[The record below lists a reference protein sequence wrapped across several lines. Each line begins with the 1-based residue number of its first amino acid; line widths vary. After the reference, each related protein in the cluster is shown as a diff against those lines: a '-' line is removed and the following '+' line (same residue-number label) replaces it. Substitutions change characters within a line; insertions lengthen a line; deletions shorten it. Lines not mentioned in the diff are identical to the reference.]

1 MRCEK
6 GGTNMSNGA
15 NAERTIVV
23 TGATGKQGGAVAREL
38 VRLGFRVRAI
48 TRDPSKPAAMALGE
62 LGAEVLR
69 GDLDDV
75 ESLRHPLEG
84 AHGVYSVQN
93 FWETGYERE
102 VAQGIAFAEL
112 AKDVGVA
119 HFVYSSVGSA
129 HRETGLSHFE
139 SKWKIEERIRELD
152 LPYTIFRPVF
162 FMDNWES
169 PALRSMILGGTLALP
184 LDPDRGLQQ
193 VSVLDLGAFVGMA
206 FVDRE
211 NWLGREL
218 DIAGDELSMTK
229 TAETF
234 ARVIGRPVNY
244 VQLPWEKYREV
255 AGEEYTEMFR
265 WFELEGYDAD
275 IEVLR
280 ELYPGLTT
288 FEQYLRAHGWA
299 GGE

>member
-1 MRCEK
+1 
-6 GGTNMSNGA
+6 MSSGA
-15 NAERTIVV
+15 NPGLTIVV

-38 VRLGFRVRAI
+38 VQRGFRVRAI

-62 LGAEVLR
+62 LGIEVER
-69 GDLDDV
+69 GDLDDP
-75 ESLRHPLEG
+75 ESLFPLVEG
-84 AHGVYSVQN
+84 VHGIFAVQN
-93 FWETGYERE
+93 FWECGYERE
-102 VAQGIAFAEL
+102 VAQGIALAEL
-112 AKDVGVA
+112 ASRVGVE

-169 PALRSMILGGTLALP
+169 PALRSTILGGTLALP
-184 LDPDRGLQQ
+184 LDPDTELQQ
-193 VSVLDLGAFVGMA
+193 LSVFDLGAFVGMA
-206 FVDRE
+206 FMDRE
-211 NWLGREL
+211 DWLGREL

-234 ARVIGRPVNY
+234 ARVIGRPVSY
-244 VQLPWEKYREV
+244 VQLPWEKYREL

-288 FEQYLRAHGWA
+288 FEQYLRAHGW
-299 GGE
+299 GGR

>member
-1 MRCEK
+1 
-6 GGTNMSNGA
+6 
-15 NAERTIVV
+15 V
-23 TGATGKQGGAVAREL
+23 
-38 VRLGFRVRAI
+38 F
-48 TRDPSKPAAMALGE
+48 
-62 LGAEVLR
+62 
-69 GDLDDV
+69 
-75 ESLRHPLEG
+75 
-84 AHGVYSVQN
+84 SVQN
-93 FWETGYERE
+93 FWESGAERE
-102 VAQGIAFAEL
+102 IAQGIALAEL
-112 AKDVGVA
+112 AKEVGVE

-129 HRETGLSHFE
+129 QRETGLSHFE

-184 LDPDRGLQQ
+184 LDPDRELQQ
-193 VSVLDLGAFVGMA
+193 LSLNDLGAFVGMA
-206 FVDRE
+206 FADRE

-218 DIAGDELSMTK
+218 DLAGDEPSMTK

-234 ARVIGRPVNY
+234 ARVIGRPVTY

-255 AGEEYTEMFR
+255 AGDEYTEMFR

-280 ELYPGLTT
+280 ELHPGLTT
-288 FEQYLRAHGWA
+288 FEQYLRANGWEGA
-299 GGE
+299 K